1 MQQVKEGVV
10 VSNKMIKT
18 VVVKINTK
26 VRHPLYKKIVVKS
39 KKFKARDERG
49 VKLGQKVKI
58 AEVKPF
64 AKDVRFKV
72 LEGAADG
79 SN

>member
-1 MQQVKEGVV
+1 MQQVKEGIV

-18 VVVKINTK
+18 V
-26 VRHPLYKKIVVKS
+26 VVKS